1 MLELDKVE
9 HIARIEKKLKYIINE
24 SIQRGNYEK
33 TLAGINACAQLL
45 YIWNQRYTD
54 EELER
59 YIEEISSKV
68 VKVNLKEDA
77 DRNTVLFYDGFG
89 LDTRGLALI
98 YLKAIAQL
106 GYKIIYLVPQK
117 SKGDQPEIHRVLDG
131 YNVEWVYYSEKS
143 YLDKIK
149 MITLTFDVSKPSVA
163 FFYSMP
169 DDAAAAATFFA
180 YAGLVKRFQINLTD
194 HAYWLGTN
202 IFDFCIEFR
211 DYGASISYYYRGIPK
226 EKLIKLPYYPYY
238 DKEKTFEGFP
248 FKSEKKKVIF
258 SGGALYKTLGDSDNA
273 YYKILDQL
281 LTLHPDVIFIYAGSG
296 DSTELDKIAK
306 KFPHRVYHINE
317 RKDLYQ
323 VMCHCTFYLN
333 TYPMLGGLMTQYAVV
348 AGKIPLTLIR
358 RDDVAEGILIEQEKR
373 CIEYFDAKSLVE
385 DANRLLTDTVYLHNR
400 EQLLAGAIISST
412 EFKEAIQ
419 SIIKR
424 NNSKYAI
431 SYKRYDTES
440 FLQEYKNRFNVV
452 DAMLSSIARKNNKI
466 LFFDFPWCFMKKVLR
481 KSIKFIKGDNSSCK

>member
-1 MLELDKVE
+1 MDKARQVAGLERNLK
-9 HIARIEKKLKYIINE
+9 HFIAK
-24 SIQRGNYEK
+24 SIRKENYEK
-33 TLAGINACAQLL
+33 ALAGINACAQLL
-45 YIWNQRYTD
+45 YLWNQKYID
-54 EELER
+54 EELEQ
-59 YIEEISSKV
+59 YIEEISKKV
-68 VKVNLKEDA
+68 VQINLGQDT

-117 SKGDQPEIHRVLDG
+117 SKGGQSDIHRILDG
-131 YNVEWVYYSEKS
+131 CNVEWIYYSENS
-143 YLDKIK
+143 YLNRIK
-149 MITLTFDVSKPSVA
+149 TITSTFDTFKPSVA

-169 DDAAAAATFFA
+169 DDVAAAVAFFA
-180 YAGLVKRFQINLTD
+180 YAGLVTRFQINLTD

-211 DYGASISYYYRGIPK
+211 DYGASISYYYRKIPK

-238 DKEKTFEGFP
+238 DKEKDFEGFP
-248 FKSEKKKVIF
+248 FKSENKKIIF
-258 SGGALYKTLGDSDNA
+258 SGGALYKTLGDSDNG

-281 LTLHPDVIFIYAGSG
+281 LTLHSDVIFLYAGSG

-306 KFPHRVYHINE
+306 KFSHRVYHISE

-323 VMCHCTFYLN
+323 VMRHCTFYLN
-333 TYPMLGGLMTQYAVV
+333 TYPLLGGLMTQYAVI
-348 AGKIPLTLIR
+348 AGKVPLTLIR
-358 RDDVAEGILIEQEKR
+358 KDDIAEGILIEQEKR

-385 DANRLLTDTVYLHNR
+385 DANRLLTDEVYLHNR

-412 EFKEAIQ
+412 EFKEVIQ

-440 FLQEYKNRFNVV
+440 FLQGYRNRFNVV

-466 LFFDFPWCFMKKVLR
+466 LFFDFPWCFMKKVFR
-481 KSIKFIKGDNSSCK
+481 KSIKIIKGET